1 MLRSFLN
8 SIIKARQSTANAKIA
23 DILQRTEYK
32 THTYAEVL
40 EAVKN
45 QDLEML
51 RR

>member
-8 SIIKARQSTANAKIA
+8 SIIKARQSAANAKIA
-23 DILQRTEYK
+23 DILHRTEYK
-32 THTYAEVL
+32 NHTYAEVF